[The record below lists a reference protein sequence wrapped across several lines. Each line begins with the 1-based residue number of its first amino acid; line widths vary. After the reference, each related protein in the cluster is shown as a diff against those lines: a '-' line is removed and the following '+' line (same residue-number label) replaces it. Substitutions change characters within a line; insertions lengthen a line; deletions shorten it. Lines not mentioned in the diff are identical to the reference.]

1 MNGNFVFRGFIIAL
15 FAGNAVFSAG
25 CPASNPQNS
34 LNESLTNV
42 NRQSNMQNS
51 PENKDVIN
59 SDIDELAKNIN
70 LPVRPIEAVWTKK
83 TLGNPES
90 RVPGPTDYLLVA
102 VLKYDDAGI
111 ETLKAKIVQS
121 DTVKGVAEI
130 QGWFPADLKNLARD
144 FDNEKLLSGEK
155 YDAKSFARPPYLNG
169 TLLRVNG
176 SNYFVLTLFS
186 T

>member
-1 MNGNFVFRGFIIAL
+1 
-15 FAGNAVFSAG
+15 
-25 CPASNPQNS
+25 
-34 LNESLTNV
+34 
-42 NRQSNMQNS
+42 MQNS
-51 PENKDVIN
+51 PENKENI
-59 SDIDELAKNIN
+59 SRDIDELAKNIN
-70 LPVRPIEAVWTKK
+70 LPVRPSEAVWKK
-83 TLGNPES
+83 KALGNPES

-111 ETLKAKIVQS
+111 ETLKAKIGQNE
-121 DTVKGVAEI
+121 TVKGIAEI
-130 QGWFPADLKNLARD
+130 QDWFPEDLKNLARD

-176 SNYFVLTLFS
+176 ANYFVLTLFS